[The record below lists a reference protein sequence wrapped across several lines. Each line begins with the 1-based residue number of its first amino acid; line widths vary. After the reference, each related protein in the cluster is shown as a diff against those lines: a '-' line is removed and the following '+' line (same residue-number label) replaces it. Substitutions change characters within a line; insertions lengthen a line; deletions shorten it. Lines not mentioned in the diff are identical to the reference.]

1 EEKVHRSFESESDLC
16 GRQSSTVVFPGR
28 RRRWM
33 EEHKGSWAMKEEEY
47 VTSGTETESD
57 SQEKASG
64 CLLHTTW
71 QVTGTDDDRPPS
83 PI

>member
-1 EEKVHRSFESESDLC
+1 MEE
-16 GRQSSTVVFPGR
+16 
-28 RRRWM
+28 
-33 EEHKGSWAMKEEEY
+33 EEHKGSWAMKEEEEY

-83 PI
+83 PSPV